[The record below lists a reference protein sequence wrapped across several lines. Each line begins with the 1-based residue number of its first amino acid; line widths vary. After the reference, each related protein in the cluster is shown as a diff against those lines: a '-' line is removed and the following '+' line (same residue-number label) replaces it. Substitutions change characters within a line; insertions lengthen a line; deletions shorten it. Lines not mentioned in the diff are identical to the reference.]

1 MSGGKKKVGVKKSGG
16 RKKSKGKK
24 KVGEILQQ
32 KMTKSLAKQSKKID
46 NKKTKFWGK
55 HSTRECI
62 F

>member
-32 KMTKSLAKQSKKID
+32 KMTKFWAKQSKKND
-46 NKKTKFWGK
+46 NKKTKFWGN